1 LRRLGFLYT
10 ITENSTGGTMSS
22 ADSFRR
28 VAQRYDYL
36 AQQATTEIVR
46 RRLREIALENER
58 IAERV
63 TAAMTTEP
71 AAEGR

>member
-1 LRRLGFLYT
+1 
-10 ITENSTGGTMSS
+10 MSS

>member
-1 LRRLGFLYT
+1 
-10 ITENSTGGTMSS
+10 MSS

-36 AQQATTEIVR
+36 AQQATTETVR
-46 RRLREIALENER
+46 RRLLEIARENQR

-63 TAAMTTEP
+63 TAAMTTE
-71 AAEGR
+71 AVADGR

>member
-1 LRRLGFLYT
+1 
-10 ITENSTGGTMSS
+10 MSS

-46 RRLREIALENER
+46 RRLREIALENQR
-58 IAERV
+58 IADRV
-63 TAAMTTEP
+63 TAAMATET

>member
-1 LRRLGFLYT
+1 
-10 ITENSTGGTMSS
+10 MSS

-46 RRLREIALENER
+46 RRLREIALENQR

-63 TAAMTTEP
+63 TAAMATEA
-71 AAEGR
+71 AAEGH